1 MKNIVLAAGYA
12 TRMYPLTENFPKPL
26 LAIGDSTILDKMLK
40 DVDAMPCVDEHI
52 IVTNHKFYHI
62 FEEWAAKAAEE
73 GRYAKPIKL
82 VDDGSTNND
91 NRIGAVGDLILA
103 LKTYDVQD
111 DILVAAAD
119 NLLDFSL
126 TSLIDF

>member
-62 FEEWAAKAAEE
+62 FEEWAAKAQEE
-73 GRYAKPIKL
+73 ARYENHQRQCWQTNRNGRHHRAPKSRYGVTHIRCR
-82 VDDGSTNND
+82 VDC
-91 NRIGAVGDLILA
+91 NRAGCHL
-103 LKTYDVQD
+103 
-111 DILVAAAD
+111 
-119 NLLDFSL
+119 
-126 TSLIDF
+126 